1 MMNEKRAHPVVDR
14 FVTTDLDLETII
26 ADLSRA
32 TDPVEQALALLS
44 ACLDGRRLA
53 KEALA
58 AAQGTPLTDA
68 DPELT
73 ILLLCRWAEL
83 LCRLGRPPEAE
94 ALLHRIEGLTL
105 PDTHPTI
112 LAEACSARAILADA
126 KGNQGEHEDRLR
138 EVLALVPEASPR
150 RKYHVWELGLLLA
163 RQGRGTDFKQ
173 PLKDLTWQ
181 CNERFTADRLL
192 LIQFLDAVETGRI
205 REASSL
211 MPHIAGS
218 RRPQM
223 TSGRIPYAEYQQLL
237 ALMHAAVTRQVPRH
251 ELVKPDRPIW
261 VQIVFH
267 LLQHNHAEAL
277 RWARLE
283 AKRSLNSIFGT
294 GFESFNLIRAELASG
309 NGEAARRL
317 MLLRAARGNRHFMDP
332 LFHAR
337 CALLG
342 GNRREAIQQLGDLLP
357 GVDRYAARGRLDFE
371 LLMAAELPPG
381 EMLDLMRRAGTR
393 TPTAIGEAPPP
404 EKVATADAGP
414 PRDGLQAIL
423 GRSAAIQQIRETI
436 KQLAALDAPV
446 LITGET
452 GTGKELIAKALHM
465 ESERRDRPFIPV
477 NCGAIPE
484 TLLESELFGYARG
497 AFTGADRAVGGLFA
511 DAAGGTLLLDEIGE
525 ISPRLQTA
533 LLRVLETNEV
543 RAVGSTQPFRVKCRV
558 LAATNADLET
568 RIEAGTFRRDL
579 LYRLQRLC
587 IHIPPL
593 RERREDIM
601 LLARRFLDADRPVG
615 TKTSV
620 SRGFIEALRSYDW
633 PGNVRELRNVIER
646 LRLTHSDKTVY
657 SEDDLDI
664 RPRRSTPHP
673 DPTTAA
679 HPAPGT
685 ERRVPI
691 ADRRHSVPPDPTGDQ
706 RPATGDRHGTPAEP
720 TTGYRSA
727 SGDRHASP
735 PDTDA
740 LDRLIRGGTSP
751 LRRLDAM
758 RELFAHYGK
767 LTRAELVATL
777 HIAPNTAT
785 KYLKTLIEEGT
796 IRRVEPSASTR
807 SHYFEATDADRR
819 P

>member
-1 MMNEKRAHPVVDR
+1 MMNEKRAHPIVDR
-14 FVTTDLDLETII
+14 FVTTDSDLESIMAALGGPGDSIT
-26 ADLSRA
+26 
-32 TDPVEQALALLS
+32 QALGLLT

-53 KEALA
+53 KDALA
-58 AAQGTPLTDA
+58 AARDAALEGA

-94 ALLHRIEGLTL
+94 ALLHRTESLTSL
-105 PDTHPTI
+105 STHPVI
-112 LAEACSARAILADA
+112 LGETCYARAILADA
-126 KGNQGEHEDRLR
+126 KGHQGEHEDRLR
-138 EVLALVPEASPR
+138 EVLQLVPEQAPR

-163 RQGRGTDFKQ
+163 RQGRGMEFKQ
-173 PLKDLTWQ
+173 PLKQLTWQ
-181 CNERFTADRLL
+181 CNERFSADRLL

-223 TSGRIPYAEYQQLL
+223 TSGRIPYGDYQHLL
-237 ALMHAAVTRQVPRH
+237 ALMHAAVTRQTPRH
-251 ELVKPDRPIW
+251 ELVKPERPVW

-267 LLQHNHAEAL
+267 LLQHNHTEAL
-277 RWARLE
+277 KWARLE
-283 AKRSLNSIFGT
+283 AKRSLNSLFGT
-294 GFESFNLIRAELASG
+294 GFASLNLVRAELASG

-317 MLLRAARGNRHFMDP
+317 LQLRAARGNRHFMDP

-337 CALLG
+337 CALLA
-342 GNRREAIQQLGDLLP
+342 GNRREAIRQLGELLP

-393 TPTAIGEAPPP
+393 AGAAREPPPAAVTVAPPP
-404 EKVATADAGP
+404 AEP
-414 PRDGLQAIL
+414 QPREGLQAIL
-423 GRSAAIQQIRETI
+423 GRSPAIQKIRDTI
-436 KQLAALDAPV
+436 QQLAALDAPI

-452 GTGKELIAKALHM
+452 GTGKELIARALHL
-465 ESERRDRPFIPV
+465 ESERRTRPFIAV

-497 AFTGADRAVGGLFA
+497 AFTGADRATGGLFA
-511 DAAGGTLLLDEIGE
+511 DAEGGTLLLDEIGE
-525 ISPRLQTA
+525 ITPRLQTA
-533 LLRVLETNEV
+533 LLRVLETGEV
-543 RAVGSTQPFRVKCRV
+543 RAVGSTQSLRVKCRV
-558 LAATNADLET
+558 VAATNADLET
-568 RIEAGTFRRDL
+568 RVEAGTFRQDL

-601 LLARRFLDADRPVG
+601 LLARRYLDEDRPVG

-620 SRGFIEALRSYDW
+620 SRGFIEALRAYDW

-664 RPRRSTPHP
+664 RPRRATPHP
-673 DPTTAA
+673 APTPADQPASATQHPAPSIQHPA
-679 HPAPGT
+679 PSIQHPAPGIQHPIT
-685 ERRVPI
+685 DHGVP
-691 ADRRHSVPPDPTGDQ
+691 ADM
-706 RPATGDRHGTPAEP
+706 A
-720 TTGYRSA
+720 
-727 SGDRHASP
+727 
-735 PDTDA
+735 A

-751 LRRLDAM
+751 LRRRDAI
-758 RELFAHYGK
+758 RDLFARYGK
-767 LTRAELVATL
+767 LTRAEIVAAL

-785 KYLKTLIEEGT
+785 KYLTCLVEEGV
-796 IRRVEPSASTR
+796 IRRVEPTASTR
-807 SHYFEATDADRR
+807 SHYFEAIADSTAGGADTAGV
-819 P
+819 